1 MQMVEIEVLYIVD
14 TVDEVLTISLAPE
27 VTVLV
32 TGQVVRVVW
41 TLICLVSIKKS
52 LHMRFLTSR

>member
-1 MQMVEIEVLYIVD
+1 MQMVEIEVLYTVD
-14 TVDEVLTISLAPE
+14 TVEEVLTISLDPE

-41 TLICLVSIKKS
+41 TLMYPLA
-52 LHMRFLTSR
+52 